1 MDDVMHVNVLDFI
14 LPPLLQRCF
23 SDDPLRPMAFKNLA
37 ASWQS

>member
-23 SDDPLRPMAFKNLA
+23 SDDSA
-37 ASWQS
+37 AGYGF